1 MLPLAEIY
9 AQAPAVFYAG
19 VFILG
24 LIVGSFLNVVIFRL
38 PKMMIHNWREE
49 CFELV
54 SQEQPALKL
63 SAPEATKFNLVHPG
77 SSCPHCQA
85 AIRPWHNIPV
95 ISYLLLKG
103 KCANCRGTIA
113 ARYPAV
119 ELVCGLL
126 TLLPVY
132 IYGPTWAG
140 FFGMVLVWCLV
151 SLTMIDIDHQ
161 LLPDSITLPLMW
173 LGLLINLNAVYAP
186 LADAVIGAAAGYLS
200 LWSVYWLFKLVTGK
214 EGMGYGDFKLLAALG
229 AWMGWAYLPLIVILS
244 SLVGAVIGLGAI
256 LVSGRDHAKPMPFGP
271 YLAIAGLIAF
281 FWGDL
286 VLANYLQLFRI

>member
-38 PKMMIHNWREE
+38 PKMMMHNWREE

-54 SQEQPALKL
+54 RQEQPALKL